1 MSVLQSFEGTF
12 SRDDLILE
20 IKYLLANI
28 RNLGIV
34 VQFCWVPA
42 HIGIKGNEMAD
53 TIAKK
58 TLEKE
63 HRHYD
68 SDRKR

>member
-28 RNLGIV
+28 RNLVQFV

-53 TIAKK
+53 KIAK
-58 TLEKE
+58 
-63 HRHYD
+63 
-68 SDRKR
+68 